1 MGIHQHALSRPQLRH
16 DYKPAQSVLG
26 EADCAASYPINRRA
40 DCGSAWV
47 GKALLYGLA
56 SDWVAQAVSMHN
68 TVLRM
73 RDGIGAEGVQMARE
87 TA

>member
-1 MGIHQHALSRPQLRH
+1 MQDALSRPQLRH
-16 DYKPAQSVLG
+16 DYQPAQSAPG
-26 EADCAASYPINRRA
+26 EAGCAASYPINCTA
-40 DCGSAWV
+40 GCGSARV

-87 TA
+87 AS

>member
-16 DYKPAQSVLG
+16 DYQPAQLALG
-26 EADCAASYPINRRA
+26 EAGCAASYPINYTA

-47 GKALLYGLA
+47 GRALLYGW
-56 SDWVAQAVSMHN
+56 SAQAVSMHN

-73 RDGIGAEGVQMARE
+73 RDGLGAEWVQMARE
-87 TA
+87 AP